1 MRLSRLLLL
10 VSVASVCS
18 VAFGVSSASAGM
30 KFANLTGAQE
40 VPGPGDANGSA
51 AALLT
56 LRPASGQV
64 CVAQR
69 HNNIDAPIAM
79 HIHRGATG
87 VAGPIVVDLTSTLA
101 GPACV
106 TANVTRVQRIDRN
119 PNAYYLNIHTGM
131 FSNGAIRGQL
141 DSSMV
146 ASSMPPTAGPTRL
159 FGRMDGAQE
168 RPGPG
173 DADGRGSVFID
184 LKPGAGQVCVD
195 ERYQA
200 IANPVQLMHIHTGA
214 VGVGGPILINL
225 TPALNGGPR
234 CVTADPADIQAVRT
248 NPAGFYCNIH
258 NMAFPNGA
266 IRGQLEASTP

>member
-10 VSVASVCS
+10 VAVASVWL
-18 VAFGVSSASAGM
+18 VAFGVSTASAGN

-40 VPGPGDANGSA
+40 VPGPADPDGSA
-51 AALLT
+51 AAMLT
-56 LRPASGQV
+56 LRPATGQV

-69 HNNIDAPIAM
+69 HSNIDAPTAM
-79 HIHRGATG
+79 HIHRGAAG
-87 VAGPIVVDLTSTLA
+87 VAGPIIVDLTPTLS

-106 TANVTRVQRIDRN
+106 TANTTQVRRIDRN
-119 PNAYYLNIHTGM
+119 PNAYYLNIHTGT
-131 FSNGAIRGQL
+131 FVNGAIRGQL

-146 ASSMPPTAGPTRL
+146 GSSMPTTTGPTRL

-184 LKPGAGQVCVD
+184 LKPAAGQVCVD
-195 ERYQA
+195 ERYAA
-200 IANPVQLMHIHTGA
+200 IADPVQLMHIHTGA
-214 VGVGGPILINL
+214 AGVAGPIFINL
-225 TPALNGGPR
+225 TPALNGGSR
-234 CVTADPADIQAVRT
+234 CVNADPADVRAVQM

-258 NMAFPNGA
+258 NMAFSAGA
-266 IRGQLEASTP
+266 IRGQLEASAR